1 LPSGID
7 GHRALAGD
15 PAIDVLIR
23 LPVSYQ
29 YHQRHAASFPRLCR
43 RRGHRPLRRHCV
55 GAGAKSPFL
64 SVLREARQY
73 SLVEN
78 RYMIPYYNADSA
90 LTLSCLLYTM
100 RVTLQRRLLVLLL
113 SSLILSACARRVPSV
128 PTDGPVLSTA
138 RGAQLQG
145 TVVALSTRRVLAFDA
160 FVEAVAQAQVVAV
173 GEEHYH
179 PDIQA
184 FELRLLQALAQRR
197 PQCLALA
204 MEFLERDMQPAVDA
218 YLAGTSDAATFQ
230 ERIKAT
236 PLFIQYY
243 FPLVQYA
250 QQAHIPVLAMNTPR
264 TLARR
269 VSKEGLQAVV
279 QNVPDAE
286 RAHLP
291 ATFSAITP
299 QYRAYFLKAVAASHP
314 LPEAQIERFVEA
326 AQVKDDTMATSLAV
340 FLERAPDCTVL
351 AIAGRFHFEYGLA
364 IPALLQQ
371 RRPHV
376 TMQRV
381 TTMTVAADETI
392 PLSALAREHLADYV
406 WFAPPR
412 PETRT
417 QN

>member
-1 LPSGID
+1 
-7 GHRALAGD
+7 
-15 PAIDVLIR
+15 
-23 LPVSYQ
+23 
-29 YHQRHAASFPRLCR
+29 
-43 RRGHRPLRRHCV
+43 
-55 GAGAKSPFL
+55 
-64 SVLREARQY
+64 
-73 SLVEN
+73 
-78 RYMIPYYNADSA
+78 MIPYHSADPA
-90 LTLSCLLYTM
+90 L
-100 RVTLQRRLLVLLL
+100 TLQRRTLVLCLSLL
-113 SSLILSACARRVPSV
+113 LLSACARRAPSP
-128 PTDGPVLSTA
+128 PTDGLILSTA

-145 TVVALSTRRVLAFDA
+145 TLVELSTRRVLAFDA

-184 FELRLLQALAQRR
+184 FELRLLQALAQHR

-204 MEFLERDMQPAVDA
+204 MEFLERDMQPAIEA
-218 YLAGTSDAATFQ
+218 YLAGASDAATFQ
-230 ERIKAT
+230 ELIKAT

-250 QQAHIPVLAMNTPR
+250 QQTHIPILALNTPR

-279 QNVPDAE
+279 QSVPDAE

-299 QYRAYFLKAVAASHP
+299 PYRAYFLKAVATSHP

-326 AQVKDDTMATSLAV
+326 AQVKDDTMAASLAA

-351 AIAGRFHFEYGLA
+351 AIAGRFHFDHGLA

-381 TTMTVAADETI
+381 TTMAVAADETI
-392 PLSALAREHLADYV
+392 PLLELAKEQLADYV

-412 PETRT
+412 PETRAEH
-417 QN
+417 